1 MNLPKQERLFETLE
15 FALAALNLPPTT
27 RAKGQKNK
35 MGAKIYTVFNAYSIF
50 HRLNKLELTDLQLD
64 PITFITVSMRDSW
77 IRVAPRFKC
86 FKLEHTLKI

>member
-1 MNLPKQERLFETLE
+1 
-15 FALAALNLPPTT
+15 
-27 RAKGQKNK
+27 
-35 MGAKIYTVFNAYSIF
+35 MGVNIYSVFNAYSIF
-50 HRLNKLELTDLQLD
+50 HRLTKLEFTDLQLD